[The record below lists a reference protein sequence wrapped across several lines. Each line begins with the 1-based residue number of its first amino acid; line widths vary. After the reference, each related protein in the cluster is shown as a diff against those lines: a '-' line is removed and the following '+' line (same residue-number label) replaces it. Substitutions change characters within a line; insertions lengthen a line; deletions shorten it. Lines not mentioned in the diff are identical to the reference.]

1 MTPALEARDLVKA
14 YGGFVAVRDVSLAV
28 PTGSVFG
35 LLGPNG
41 AGKTTTLRMLM
52 DIIAPDRGEVLLTGR
67 ARRREDLRR
76 VGYLPEERG
85 LYPKMTVAEHLVF
98 LAELHGLPGRRARAA
113 SAEWLE
119 RVGLADRAKSRVE
132 QLSKG
137 QQQKV
142 QLVATLLH
150 DPELLVLDE
159 PFSGLDPIHQGWL
172 KEVLADHR
180 RRGGTVLLSTHIME
194 HAEKLCDH
202 LVLLSGGRAVLAG
215 ELAALKRARRGNV
228 WRLTAAGPT
237 ERLSALPAVER
248 VEPVD
253 GALRLTLRSGADGPE
268 LLRELVSFLAVS
280 EFRQEEPDLERI
292 FLEAVEHAS

>member
-14 YGGFVAVRDVSLAV
+14 YGAFLAV
-28 PTGSVFG
+28 DALSFAVPSGSVFG

-52 DIIAPDRGEVLLTGR
+52 DVLAPDRGEVLLAGR
-67 ARRREDLRR
+67 PRRREDVRR

-85 LYPKMTVAEHLVF
+85 LYPRMRVLEHLAF
-98 LAELHGLPGRRARAA
+98 LGELHGLPARQARAT

-119 RVGLADRAKSRVE
+119 RVGLAQAARLRVE

-142 QLVATLLH
+142 QILGTLLH

-159 PFSGLDPIHQGWL
+159 PFTGLDPIHQGWL
-172 KEVLADHR
+172 KELLAEHG

-202 LVLLSGGRAVLAG
+202 LVLMSRGRAVVAG

-228 WRLTAAGPT
+228 WRLVATGPT
-237 ERLSALPAVER
+237 ERLSGLPGVER
-248 VEPVD
+248 VEAVE
-253 GALRLTLRSGADGPE
+253 GGLRLTLGAGAEGPE
-268 LLRELVSFLAVS
+268 LLRAVVGFLAVA
-280 EFRQEEPDLERI
+280 EFRPEEPDLERI
-292 FLEAVEHAS
+292 FLEAVEHAG